1 MAVHFH
7 SLCIK
12 DIRKET
18 PDCVS
23 IAFEIPPS
31 IKNEFDFIQGQN
43 ITVKKTIV
51 GEDCRRS
58 YSICSSPLDNELRIA
73 VKKIPGGKF
82 SEWANTSLHI
92 NDTLDILPPTGSFFT
107 ALQNTQQK
115 NYVGFAAGS
124 GITPL
129 LSIIK
134 TTLITEPFSSF
145 NLFYGNRT
153 KESILFKED
162 FDALKNKF
170 PQRFNIQYILSRE
183 PSESP
188 LNQGRIDAEKCN
200 SIFQYVLPLHTC
212 DEFFLCGPEDM
223 IFTIKNFLENKKVP
237 AGNIHFELFTSPGQN
252 KNSFPSEFN
261 KLQKQLVGRTAQV
274 TIKLDGRSISFDLPF
289 DGPSVLDAAL
299 GLGLDLPFACKG
311 GVCASCRAKL
321 IAGEVVMD
329 NNYALEPDEISNG
342 FILSCQAHP
351 RSEKL
356 SIDFDIK

>member
-23 IAFEIPPS
+23 IAFEIHPS
-31 IKNEFDFIQGQN
+31 IKDEFCFTQGQN
-43 ITVKKTIV
+43 ITIKKIID

-58 YSICSSPLDNELRIA
+58 YSICSSPLDDELRIA

-82 SEWANTSLHI
+82 SEWANTNLNI

-107 ALQNTQQK
+107 PLQNTQQK

-134 TTLITEPFSSF
+134 TTLIAEPFSSF
-145 NLFYGNRT
+145 HLFYGNRT

-162 FDALKNKF
+162 LDALKNKF
-170 PQRFNIQYILSRE
+170 LHRFNIQYILSRE

-188 LNQGRIDAEKCN
+188 LNEGRIDAEKCN
-200 SIFQYVLPLHTC
+200 NIFKYILPLSAC
-212 DEFFLCGPEDM
+212 DEFFLCGPEEM
-223 IFTIKNFLENKKVP
+223 IFTIKAFLESNNVP
-237 AGNIHFELFTSPGQN
+237 TGKIHFELFTSPGQN
-252 KNSFPSEFN
+252 QRAPTTGLN
-261 KLQKQLVGRTAQV
+261 KTDKQFSNKTAQV
-274 TIKLDGRSISFDLPF
+274 TLKLDGRSINFDLPF
-289 DGPSVLDAAL
+289 EGPSVLDAAL

-311 GVCASCRAKL
+311 GVCASCRCKL
-321 IAGEVVMD
+321 LAGEVAMD
-329 NNYALEPDEISNG
+329 NNYALEPDEVKNG
-342 FILSCQAHP
+342 FVLSCQAHP
-351 RSEKL
+351 RSETI